1 LVELWQTNQKFFVL
15 INCQGLGYEIQ
26 ILESFFLK
34 LKTNQISNKKIT
46 LWLKHIKKEDSDLLF
61 GFTSKEQKNFFIEIL
76 SIRGVGSQIGMGIL
90 NKFSISEVIN
100 AIKTQNKKLI
110 CSVPGIGQKMSD
122 RLILELKNKF
132 KSELQFEEEKAKD
145 EFEIKDP
152 EINKMMQD
160 LKLTLQSLN
169 YKNKEINT
177 IMPIIKESTLLAK
190 KEKNLSFENLLKIAK
205 NNLDKDSSNIGRWR
219 SIINK
224 LKINFMSL
232 DTAEKQ
238 KLIETHQVHSTDTGS
253 VEVQVAML
261 SKRISKLSDHLQGNI
276 HDFASRQGLL
286 KMIGKR
292 KRLLSYIKD
301 KNVQR
306 YQELVKKIGIRGW
319 SQLMKKKQSKKKT
332 QN

>member
-1 LVELWQTNQKFFVL
+1 LISWINGELVESWQTNQKFFVL

-132 KSELQFEEEKAKD
+132 KSEIQFEEEKAKD

-152 EINKMMQD
+152 EINKMIED
-160 LKLTLQSLN
+160 LQLTLQSLN
-169 YKNKEINT
+169 YKNKEIKT
-177 IMPIIKESTLLAK
+177 ILPIIINEVDFPAK
-190 KEKNLSFENLLKIAK
+190 KENNLSFENLLKLAM
-205 NNLDKDSSNIGRWR
+205 NYLDKESSNI
-219 SIINK
+219 
-224 LKINFMSL
+224 
-232 DTAEKQ
+232 
-238 KLIETHQVHSTDTGS
+238 
-253 VEVQVAML
+253 
-261 SKRISKLSDHLQGNI
+261 
-276 HDFASRQGLL
+276 AS
-286 KMIGKR
+286 
-292 KRLLSYIKD
+292 
-301 KNVQR
+301 
-306 YQELVKKIGIRGW
+306 
-319 SQLMKKKQSKKKT
+319 
-332 QN
+332 

>member
-1 LVELWQTNQKFFVL
+1 MISWINGELVESWQTNQKFFVL

-61 GFTSKEQKNFFIEIL
+61 GFTSREQKNFFIEIL

-132 KSELQFEEEKAKD
+132 KSEIQFEEEKAKD

-152 EINKMMQD
+152 EINKMIED
-160 LKLTLQSLN
+160 LQLTLQSLN
-169 YKNKEINT
+169 YKNKEIKT
-177 IMPIIKESTLLAK
+177 ILPIIINEVDFLAK
-190 KEKNLSFENLLKIAK
+190 KENNLSFENLLKLAM
-205 NNLDKDSSNIGRWR
+205 NYLDKESSNI
-219 SIINK
+219 
-224 LKINFMSL
+224 
-232 DTAEKQ
+232 
-238 KLIETHQVHSTDTGS
+238 
-253 VEVQVAML
+253 
-261 SKRISKLSDHLQGNI
+261 
-276 HDFASRQGLL
+276 AS
-286 KMIGKR
+286 
-292 KRLLSYIKD
+292 
-301 KNVQR
+301 
-306 YQELVKKIGIRGW
+306 
-319 SQLMKKKQSKKKT
+319 
-332 QN
+332 

>member
-1 LVELWQTNQKFFVL
+1 MISWINGELVESWQTNQKFFVL

-90 NKFSISEVIN
+90 NKFSIGEVIN

-132 KSELQFEEEKAKD
+132 KSEIQFEEVKAKD

-152 EINKMMQD
+152 EINKMIED
-160 LKLTLQSLN
+160 LQLTLQSLN
-169 YKNKEINT
+169 YKNKEIKT
-177 IMPIIKESTLLAK
+177 ILPIIINKVDFPAK
-190 KEKNLSFENLLKIAK
+190 KENNLSFENLLKLAM
-205 NNLDKDSSNIGRWR
+205 NYLDKESSNI
-219 SIINK
+219 
-224 LKINFMSL
+224 
-232 DTAEKQ
+232 
-238 KLIETHQVHSTDTGS
+238 
-253 VEVQVAML
+253 
-261 SKRISKLSDHLQGNI
+261 
-276 HDFASRQGLL
+276 AS
-286 KMIGKR
+286 
-292 KRLLSYIKD
+292 
-301 KNVQR
+301 
-306 YQELVKKIGIRGW
+306 
-319 SQLMKKKQSKKKT
+319 
-332 QN
+332 